1 MQFKQMIIV
10 AALLVSAS
18 AQAGESATT
27 IKADSLKAKP
37 FSDAKVIASLPVAT
51 RVEILKKEGG
61 WYQVKSPQGSGW
73 VRMLS
78 LRRGEARTGSSGSEL
93 TGLASL
99 ASGRAGTGKVVATT
113 GIRGLNE
120 EELRAAQFDE
130 KQVALAESYTTTRA
144 EAQKFAASARLTPVQ
159 MNYLPEPGG
168 SSK

>member
-1 MQFKQMIIV
+1 MQFKQMIILAV
-10 AALLVSAS
+10 LLVSAT
-18 AQAGESATT
+18 AQAGERATT
-27 IKADSLKAKP
+27 VKTDSVREKP

-51 RVEILKKEGG
+51 RVEILKKKGG
-61 WYQVKSPQGSGW
+61 WYQINSPQGSGW
-73 VRMLS
+73 MRMLS
-78 LRRGEARTGSSGSEL
+78 LRRGEIRSGSSGSEL

-130 KQVALAESYTTTRA
+130 KQVSLAESYTTSRA
-144 EAQKFAASARLTPVQ
+144 DAQKFAARARLTPMQ
-159 MNYLPEPGG
+159 MNYLPEPTG